1 MLVDT
6 SVWIEHFRRGTTT
19 LAARLEDDVVW
30 CHPFVIGELACGGL
44 SDRAQ
49 ILSLLAALPQPPL
62 AEHDEVLEFVD
73 RNELSGSGIGW
84 IDVHLL
90 ASARLGGIGIWT
102 LDQTL
107 DRIARK
113 LGIGL
118 EFQWQV
124 AEVRDR
130 RPSGTGTA

>member
-6 SVWIEHFRRGTTT
+6 SVWIDHFRRGNQT
-19 LAARLEDDVVW
+19 LAARLEDGVVC

-44 SDRAQ
+44 SDRDHVLA
-49 ILSLLAALPQPPL
+49 LLAVLPQPPL

-73 RNELSGSGIGW
+73 RTGLAGSGLGW

-102 LDQTL
+102 LDRHL
-107 DRIARK
+107 ERAAAE
-113 LGIGL
+113 IG
-118 EFQWQV
+118 F
-124 AEVRDR
+124 
-130 RPSGTGTA
+130 

>member
-6 SVWIEHFRRGTTT
+6 SVWIDHFRRGNQT
-19 LAARLEDDVVW
+19 LAARLEDGVVC

-44 SDRAQ
+44 SDRDHVLA
-49 ILSLLAALPQPPL
+49 LLAVLPQPPL

-73 RNELSGSGIGW
+73 RTGLAGSGLGW

-102 LDQTL
+102 LD
-107 DRIARK
+107 RK
-113 LGIGL
+113 LKRAAVEIG
-118 EFQWQV
+118 F
-124 AEVRDR
+124 
-130 RPSGTGTA
+130 

>member
-6 SVWIEHFRRGTTT
+6 SVWIEHFRRGNTA
-19 LAARLEDDVVW
+19 LAVRLEDGAVW

-49 ILSLLAALPQPPL
+49 ILSLLAALPQAPL
-62 AEHDEVLEFVD
+62 ADHGEVLEFVD
-73 RNELSGSGIGW
+73 RNGLAASGLGW

-102 LDQTL
+102 LDRTL
-107 DRIARK
+107 ERVAA
-113 LGIGL
+113 GIG
-118 EFQWQV
+118 F
-124 AEVRDR
+124 R
-130 RPSGTGTA
+130 S